1 MDFTTTATTTT
12 TATDVHIMTF
22 YGNNGRCVRDDDN
35 DRSVEIHKYDDA
47 GIDVQ
52 QSMLMIVM
60 IMTMITKR

>member
-47 GIDVQ
+47 GIDV
-52 QSMLMIVM
+52 
-60 IMTMITKR
+60 